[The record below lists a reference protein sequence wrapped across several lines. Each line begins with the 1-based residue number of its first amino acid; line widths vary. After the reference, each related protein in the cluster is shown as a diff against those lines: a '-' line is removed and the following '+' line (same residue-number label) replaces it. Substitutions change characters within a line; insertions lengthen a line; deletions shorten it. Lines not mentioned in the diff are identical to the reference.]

1 MTSSLQI
8 PLTKEVEQAIV
19 TAQAKARE
27 FHQAQFSSGHLL
39 WGLLREEVGLH
50 PFLEDLQQ
58 NVYRLSSWAE
68 LRIENAPKTA
78 RSVEKPTADDKVQQ
92 ILQEAY
98 RLRTQRYEAKV
109 TPLTVLEACLLYTSP
124 SPRDATLSR
133 MPSSA

>member
-27 FHQAQFSSGHLL
+27 FHQAQFSGGHLL

-58 NVYRLSSWAE
+58 NVHRLSSWAE
-68 LRIENAPKTA
+68 LRIENAPKT
-78 RSVEKPTADDKVQQ
+78 
-92 ILQEAY
+92 
-98 RLRTQRYEAKV
+98 
-109 TPLTVLEACLLYTSP
+109 CLLYTSP
-124 SPRDATLSR
+124 SPRDKRQSR